1 MLYEVITMEVVC
13 VLRGG
18 VSSAGEATEK
28 EVSAHSIKASK
39 VVLSLLFYHLR
50 NMYFSHRKVM
60 YALFF
65 GVCVLTNP
73 FIYLTKEI
81 GW

>member
-1 MLYEVITMEVVC
+1 VQVKPPKKRCRRALLKLVKWC
-13 VLRGG
+13 F
-18 VSSAGEATEK
+18 
-28 EVSAHSIKASK
+28 
-39 VVLSLLFYHLR
+39 LLFYHLR

>member
-1 MLYEVITMEVVC
+1 MMEVVC

-60 YALFF
+60 YALFWGLSF
-65 GVCVLTNP
+65 DKP
-73 FIYLTKEI
+73 FFLFDQGK
-81 GW
+81 W